1 MNKLYNCLNGLK
13 QLCSIEQMNA
23 FLWATLL
30 YFDAFLEHKRAASNE
45 NVSMTGYVSICNLNA
60 WWDLIHAAWL
70 YMLSALGKDARV
82 TLKKSQKK
90 VEQAKVNFGEA
101 YSVLVLGLGHRKSH
115 HTHRGRYQSY
125 PLHFLHYNC
134 IKYCMWLLLCK
145 VEGLENNHRST
156 FIWGTDI
163 V

>member
-115 HTHRGRYQSY
+115 HTHREGIN
-125 PLHFLHYNC
+125 HIHYISCTIIVLNTAC
-134 IKYCMWLLLCK
+134 DFYFARLK
-145 VEGLENNHRST
+145 VSKT
-156 FIWGTDI
+156 ITDQHLYEVLI
-163 V
+163 